1 MLLDIKKVVEEIKYS
16 IEGLDDK
23 DEEILQ
29 KMEQKTTN
37 QSKTKNEKLA
47 N

>member
-16 IEGLDDK
+16 IEGLDDR

-37 QSKTKNEKLA
+37 QSKTKNEELA

>member
-1 MLLDIKKVVEEIKYS
+1 MKKVVEEIKYS